1 MAKVHQQVASE
12 LMVISI
18 LIRAVSCSLDQRQME
33 SGQLRRTYKDQQ
45 VQLVQAVAMERM
57 EATVR
62 TELMERP

>member
-1 MAKVHQQVASE
+1 
-12 LMVISI
+12 
-18 LIRAVSCSLDQRQME
+18 ME

-62 TELMERP
+62 TELMESP

>member
-1 MAKVHQQVASE
+1 MAKVHQQIASE

-57 EATVR
+57 EATAR
-62 TELMERP
+62 TELMERR

>member
-18 LIRAVSCSLDQRQME
+18 LIHAVSCSLDQRQME

-57 EATVR
+57 EATAR
-62 TELMERP
+62 TELMERR